1 MCLSTVLLC
10 SWSCDWFYLWPQDE
24 KDAVGFTVIQ
34 NCIRIYRKTDKTV
47 CSNKVGRDTVI
58 EQLFL
63 WIYPIK
69 LSVKLPRESCQ
80 HDHCTQK
87 YIVRYFVLYSVKP
100 GTHWLATES
109 CVAETGDKSPIRS
122 TLFLVL
128 ATNRQ
133 QLEFDSLSRST
144 LETRLTTINSHT
156 TSCSVRSGGYRGGGA
171 GGMPPPPRSPRPN
184 FAVAS
189 LENAIFI

>member
-100 GTHWLATES
+100 GTHWRQ
-109 CVAETGDKSPIRS
+109 SP
-122 TLFLVL
+122 VL
-128 ATNRQ
+128 LKPATNR
-133 QLEFDSLSRST
+133 RYG
-144 LETRLTTINSHT
+144 RLFSWFWRQIGNNLNLTACHGRHWKP
-156 TSCSVRSGGYRGGGA
+156 VW
-171 GGMPPPPRSPRPN
+171 PRSKPYDK
-184 FAVAS
+184 
-189 LENAIFI
+189 L